1 MVDFSTEM
9 VFDTAVM
16 VTDSLVMDSKGATPL
31 ARLIEERGL
40 RKGWVAARLGMDASA
55 MSRLLAGRRELRLEE
70 AIKAAELF
78 GVDVRELV
86 PGGKR

>member
-1 MVDFSTEM
+1 MNSSITVPAHVEPEHPI
-9 VFDTAVM
+9 
-16 VTDSLVMDSKGATPL
+16 GA
-31 ARLIEERGL
+31 LIREHG
-40 RKGWVAARLGMDASA
+40 KVKSWVAARLGMSPSA
-55 MSRLLAGRRELRLEE
+55 LSNLLAGRRELRLEE